1 MMNPRSQD
9 LYTQAYNKW
18 VVDQTPDNMAGL
30 VSAFMPTINSEI
42 QQYSGPKALLRA
54 RAKAYV
60 VEAIRSYDPT
70 SNTKLNTWVI
80 TNLKQLSRYG
90 KRLRPIRASE
100 NTIRNVA
107 EYKRI
112 SAELEDSLGRKPTDD
127 ELQDHTGWSK
137 KELDKLRAAA
147 VTTLNSNAADAKPDV
162 EAGPEDPAINM
173 MNNVPFAR
181 DATYMSLNQ
190 RDKDI
195 FDYRL
200 GEHGKPMLSGKEI
213 ADKLG
218 VTPAYISQR
227 AANIGSIL
235 SDLEAR

>member
-18 VVDQTPDNMAGL
+18 VVDQSPENMAGL

-42 QQYSGPKALLRA
+42 QQYSGSKSLLRA

-60 VEAIRSYDPT
+60 VDAIRSFDPT
-70 SNTKLNTWVI
+70 GTANLNTWVV

-100 NTIRNVA
+100 DIIRNA
-107 EYKRI
+107 
-112 SAELEDSLGRKPTDD
+112 AELNKVTKDLEDQLGRRPTEE
-127 ELQDHTGWSK
+127 ELQDATGWSV
-137 KELDKLRAAA
+137 KELRKMQAATVA
-147 VTTLNSNAADAKPDV
+147 TVNSGGLAIKDP
-162 EAGPEDPAINM
+162 ESGPEDPLIDQ
-173 MNNVPFAR
+173 MNNLPYAL

-200 GEHGKPMLSGKEI
+200 GRHGKEQLSGNDI
-213 ADKLG
+213 AKRLG

-227 AANIGSIL
+227 AAHIGSLIA
-235 SDLEAR
+235 DMEAQ